1 MQAQIACLQLLS
13 CQIFILLDCGP
24 DQASERKNFKIFLFS
39 TARPFFPIAQIHFE
53 YSPLFHGLA
62 AHRLKALNA
71 LNLPLCLGKGRE
83 RGPQITLHHLACRKS
98 CGPCDERWHETKQP
112 LLLLS
117 AREDSTKELC
127 CNHFCLWRYTY
138 DGCRE
143 AAGGWAV
150 GWAVGGTKTR
160 RLFAHGSKCSHLTC

>member
-1 MQAQIACLQLLS
+1 MQAQIGSCSVEIRMFAAAVVSDFYSTGLL
-13 CQIFILLDCGP
+13 P

-83 RGPQITLHHLACRKS
+83 RG
-98 CGPCDERWHETKQP
+98 
-112 LLLLS
+112 
-117 AREDSTKELC
+117 
-127 CNHFCLWRYTY
+127 
-138 DGCRE
+138 
-143 AAGGWAV
+143 
-150 GWAVGGTKTR
+150 R
-160 RLFAHGSKCSHLTC
+160 RLRCTI